1 MSVIR
6 NQKQLHYFSV
16 FKEKVFFKK
25 KHLTLLPRTERI
37 HLGVK
42 SLELHPLFIYLF
54 DGSLP

>member
-25 KHLTLLPRTERI
+25 KTSHSAAQDRKNTF
-37 HLGVK
+37 GCK
-42 SLELHPLFIYLF
+42 ELRAASIIYLF
-54 DGSLP
+54 I

>member
-16 FKEKVFFKK
+16 FKEKVFLKK

-54 DGSLP
+54 I